1 MKKYII
7 SLILLMFAITSI
19 PGEARHFVSPAEK
32 AKLEKTKQQ
41 EEAFMQAKNM
51 PQNNQYTMPPQYTQT
66 SLPNGINN
74 TTYQENYLM
83 ETPLLK
89 TKKTTDAFNNK
100 YNAGERFY
108 DDPTISPI
116 EEMFNGKNIEI
127 SGTILR
133 QIGYDLFGNASQSNA
148 TTGKFDNNYKLN
160 IGEKVTAYLQG
171 DSVDVMAISG
181 ATLLNPMTTTSVD
194 SKGNLFIQG
203 IGMVPAEGKT
213 IGEVENAINRLANS
227 KYKSLKIH
235 LNVSSGQEFAVFVF
249 GQVNRP
255 GKVLVGNNSTVFDA
269 LNMAGGVKKSGSL
282 RNITYSTNNTKP
294 KDIDLYKTLF
304 LGEDD
309 GIILRPNDKI
319 FVNKIGNVVAIKN
332 GVIEPGIYETK
343 DKESIQKLVKYAG
356 GFSPTAQITEV
367 TLIGFDKAAKQKTAQ
382 NIAWN
387 KAKNIELNN
396 GDSLEFRELYN
407 EVENIVTIQG
417 NIKHPATYAYTKGM
431 RLSDILKSEDEL
443 LEETFLNQAVIRR
456 VSGKDNMVETI
467 PVFLKDFFDGLT
479 DPLLQPKDIISI
491 YKNTNSDFVD
501 IYGCIN
507 QPKHLAYIDGL
518 TLDDVMTDI
527 RFMETNVN
535 NENTEVQKVSYKKQ
549 PNDDV
554 VLTAATTSDNKLIPA
569 EKVAVEI
576 TNKNGN
582 TTLYYLYD
590 IMINSDRIKEIPI
603 QANDKIFFRTLRDN
617 EAIKYVKISGFVE
630 RPGVYTSIEGKK
642 LIDMIMLAGGLTDKA
657 DLRGIVYKRS
667 NLQGTQVNIARKN
680 NDRDIRLLEGRLA
693 GAWKATEADQQSKM
707 DMITMMKNEEK
718 DLTKRYTGQIA
729 LNIKSNDIRKIR
741 DVDNIE
747 VQDGDDI
754 YIPRL
759 NNQVSVMGE
768 VYNEQSFT
776 YRKGSSV
783 SSYIKEVGGYTPN
796 ANKFRIY
803 KVGVNGRAEKVGRL
817 AQVEPGDVIVVP
829 RKIAGNDWITPVCDT
844 LRSIVSVMTAAFIV
858 TKI

>member
-1 MKKYII
+1 MKKYIV
-7 SLILLMFAITSI
+7 SLILLIFATTLT
-19 PGEARHFVSPAEK
+19 PANARRFVSPAEK
-32 AKLEKTKQQ
+32 AKLEKEKQQ
-41 EEAFMQAKNM
+41 EYSIMQNKNM
-51 PQNNQYTMPPQYTQT
+51 QQSIQYALPQQYTQT
-66 SLPNGINN
+66 TLPNAINSSP
-74 TTYQENYLM
+74 QENYLM
-83 ETPLLK
+83 EAPVLK

-100 YNAGERFY
+100 YNAGERIY
-108 DDPTISPI
+108 TAPTISPI

-127 SGTILR
+127 SGNMLK
-133 QIGYDLFGNASQSNA
+133 QVGYDLFGNVSSSNS

-160 IGEKVTAYLQG
+160 IGERVTAYLQG

-203 IGMVPAEGKT
+203 IGMVQAEGKT
-213 IGEVENAINRLANS
+213 IGEVENAINKLANV

-235 LNVSSGQEFAVFVF
+235 LNVSSGQEFTVFVF

-255 GKVLVGNNSTVFDA
+255 GKVLVGNNSTIFDA
-269 LNMAGGVKKSGSL
+269 LNMAGGVKKSGTL
-282 RNITYSTNNTKP
+282 RNITYSTNNAKP
-294 KDIDLYKTLF
+294 KDIDLYKTIF

-319 FVNKIGNVVAIKN
+319 FVNKIGNVIAIKN
-332 GVIEPGIYETK
+332 GVIEPGIYEIK
-343 DKESIQKLVKYAG
+343 NKENIQKLIKYAG
-356 GFSPTAQITEV
+356 GFAPTTQITEV
-367 TLIGFDKAAKQKTAQ
+367 TLIGFDKDAKQKTAQ
-382 NIAWN
+382 NVAWN

-535 NENTEVQKVSYKKQ
+535 NENSEVQKVSYKKQ
-549 PNDDV
+549 SNNEV
-554 VLTAATTSDNKLIPA
+554 VLTAGTTNDNKLIPA

-576 TNKNGN
+576 TNEDGD
-582 TTLYYLYD
+582 TSLYYLYD

-603 QANDKIFFRTLRDN
+603 HANDKIFFRTLRDN

-657 DLRGIVYKRS
+657 DLRGIVYKRA
-667 NLQGTQVNIARKN
+667 NLQGTQLNIARKN
-680 NDRDIRLLEGRLA
+680 NDRDIRLLEGRMA
-693 GAWKATEADQQSKM
+693 SAWKATEADQKSKM
-707 DMITMMKNEEK
+707 EMISMMKNEDK
-718 DLTKRYTGQIA
+718 DLLKRYTGQIA
-729 LNIKSNDIRKIR
+729 LNIKNNDIRKIS
-741 DVDNIE
+741 DIDNIE

-754 YIPRL
+754 YIPRIS
-759 NNQVSVMGE
+759 NQVSVMGE
-768 VYNEQSFT
+768 VYNEQSFS
-776 YRKGSSV
+776 YRKGSNV

-817 AQVEPGDVIVVP
+817 AQVEPGDIIVVP
-829 RKIAGNDWITPVCDT
+829 RKIAGNDWITPLCET
-844 LRSIVSVMTAAFIV
+844 LRGIAALVTSAFVV

>member
-1 MKKYII
+1 MKKYIV
-7 SLILLMFAITSI
+7 SLILLIFATTLT
-19 PGEARHFVSPAEK
+19 PANARRFVSPAEK
-32 AKLEKTKQQ
+32 AKLEKEKQQ
-41 EEAFMQAKNM
+41 EYSIMQNKNM
-51 PQNNQYTMPPQYTQT
+51 QQSIQYALPQQYTQT
-66 SLPNGINN
+66 TLPNAINSSP
-74 TTYQENYLM
+74 QENYLM
-83 ETPLLK
+83 EAPVLK
-89 TKKTTDAFNNK
+89 TKKTTNAFNNK
-100 YNAGERFY
+100 YNAGERIY
-108 DDPTISPI
+108 TDPTISPI

-127 SGTILR
+127 SGNMLK
-133 QIGYDLFGNASQSNA
+133 QVGYDLFGNVSSSNS

-160 IGEKVTAYLQG
+160 IGERVTAYLQG

-203 IGMVPAEGKT
+203 IGMVQAEGKT
-213 IGEVENAINRLANS
+213 IGEVENAINKLANV

-235 LNVSSGQEFAVFVF
+235 LNVSSGQEFTVFVF

-255 GKVLVGNNSTVFDA
+255 GKVLVGNNSTIFDA
-269 LNMAGGVKKSGSL
+269 LNMAGGVKKSGTL
-282 RNITYSTNNTKP
+282 RNITYSTNNAKP
-294 KDIDLYKTLF
+294 KDIDLYKTIF

-319 FVNKIGNVVAIKN
+319 FVNKIGNVIAIKN
-332 GVIEPGIYETK
+332 GVIEPGIYEIK
-343 DKESIQKLVKYAG
+343 NKENIQKLIKYAG
-356 GFSPTAQITEV
+356 GFAPTTQITEV
-367 TLIGFDKAAKQKTAQ
+367 TLIGFDKDAKQKTAQ
-382 NIAWN
+382 NVAWN

-535 NENTEVQKVSYKKQ
+535 NENSEVQKVSYKKQ
-549 PNDDV
+549 SNDDV
-554 VLTAATTSDNKLIPA
+554 MLTAVTTSDNKLIPA

-576 TNKNGN
+576 TNEDGD
-582 TTLYYLYD
+582 TSLYYLYD

-603 QANDKIFFRTLRDN
+603 HANDKIFFRTLRDN

-657 DLRGIVYKRS
+657 DLRGIVYKRA
-667 NLQGTQVNIARKN
+667 NLQGTQLNIARKN
-680 NDRDIRLLEGRLA
+680 NDRDIRLLEGRMA
-693 GAWKATEADQQSKM
+693 SAWKATEADQKSKM
-707 DMITMMKNEEK
+707 EMISMMKNEDK
-718 DLTKRYTGQIA
+718 DLLKRYTGQIA
-729 LNIKSNDIRKIR
+729 LNIKSNDIRKIS
-741 DVDNIE
+741 DIDNIE

-754 YIPRL
+754 YIPRIS
-759 NNQVSVMGE
+759 NQVSVMGE
-768 VYNEQSFT
+768 VYNEQSFS
-776 YRKGSSV
+776 YRKGSNV

-817 AQVEPGDVIVVP
+817 AQVEPGDIIVVP
-829 RKIAGNDWITPVCDT
+829 RKIAGNDWITPLCET
-844 LRSIVSVMTAAFIV
+844 LRGIAALVTSAFVV

>member
-1 MKKYII
+1 MKKYIV
-7 SLILLMFAITSI
+7 SLILLIFATTLT
-19 PGEARHFVSPAEK
+19 PANARRFVSPAEK
-32 AKLEKTKQQ
+32 AKLEKEKQQ
-41 EEAFMQAKNM
+41 EYSIMQNKNM
-51 PQNNQYTMPPQYTQT
+51 QQSIQYALPQQYTQT
-66 SLPNGINN
+66 TLPNAINSSP
-74 TTYQENYLM
+74 QENYLM
-83 ETPLLK
+83 EAPVLK

-100 YNAGERFY
+100 YNAGERIY
-108 DDPTISPI
+108 TDPTISPI

-127 SGTILR
+127 SGNMLK
-133 QIGYDLFGNASQSNA
+133 QVGYDLFGNVSSSNS

-160 IGEKVTAYLQG
+160 IGERVTAYLQG

-203 IGMVPAEGKT
+203 IGMVQAEGKT
-213 IGEVENAINRLANS
+213 IGEVENAINKLANV

-235 LNVSSGQEFAVFVF
+235 LNVSSGQEFTVFVF

-255 GKVLVGNNSTVFDA
+255 GKVLVGNNSTIFDA
-269 LNMAGGVKKSGSL
+269 LNMAGGVKKSGTL
-282 RNITYSTNNTKP
+282 RNITYSTNNAKP
-294 KDIDLYKTLF
+294 KDIDLYKTIF

-319 FVNKIGNVVAIKN
+319 FVNKIGNVIAIKN
-332 GVIEPGIYETK
+332 GVIEPGIYEIK
-343 DKESIQKLVKYAG
+343 NKENIQKLIKYAG
-356 GFSPTAQITEV
+356 GFAPTTQITEV
-367 TLIGFDKAAKQKTAQ
+367 TLIGFDKDAKQKTAQ
-382 NIAWN
+382 NVAWN

-535 NENTEVQKVSYKKQ
+535 NENSEVQKVSYKKQ
-549 PNDDV
+549 SNNEV
-554 VLTAATTSDNKLIPA
+554 VLTAGTTNDNKLIPA

-576 TNKNGN
+576 TNEDGD
-582 TTLYYLYD
+582 TSLYYLYD

-603 QANDKIFFRTLRDN
+603 HANDKIFFRTLRDN

-657 DLRGIVYKRS
+657 DLRGIVYKRA
-667 NLQGTQVNIARKN
+667 NLQGTQLNIARKN
-680 NDRDIRLLEGRLA
+680 NDRDIRLLEGRMA
-693 GAWKATEADQQSKM
+693 SAWKATEADQKSKM
-707 DMITMMKNEEK
+707 EMISMMKNEDK
-718 DLTKRYTGQIA
+718 DLLKRYTGQIA
-729 LNIKSNDIRKIR
+729 LNIKNNDIRKIS
-741 DVDNIE
+741 DIDNIE

-754 YIPRL
+754 YIPRIS
-759 NNQVSVMGE
+759 NQVSVMGE
-768 VYNEQSFT
+768 VYNEQSFS
-776 YRKGSSV
+776 YRKGSNV

-817 AQVEPGDVIVVP
+817 AQVEPGDIIVVP
-829 RKIAGNDWITPVCDT
+829 RKIAGNDWITPLCET
-844 LRSIVSVMTAAFIV
+844 LRGIAALVTSAFVV

>member
-1 MKKYII
+1 MKKYIV
-7 SLILLMFAITSI
+7 SLILLAFTITAM
-19 PGEARHFVSPAEK
+19 PAEARRFVSPAEK
-32 AKLEKTKQQ
+32 AKIEKAKQQ
-41 EEAFMQAKNM
+41 ETLNQTTAMQGVSPLRTDSTLPSTM
-51 PQNNQYTMPPQYTQT
+51 NNSLQEVHLIQT
-66 SLPNGINN
+66 PV
-74 TTYQENYLM
+74 T
-83 ETPLLK
+83 K
-89 TKKTTDAFNNK
+89 TNKTDAFANK
-100 YNAGERFY
+100 YRAGERTY
-108 DDPTISPI
+108 SDTTISPI
-116 EEMFNGKNIEI
+116 EEMFNGRNVEI
-127 SGTILR
+127 TGSILR
-133 QIGYDLFGNASQSNA
+133 QVGYDLFGTTTSTNA

-181 ATLLNPMTTTSVD
+181 ASLLNPMTTTSVD

-203 IGMVPAEGKT
+203 IGMVQAEGKT
-213 IGEVENAINRLANS
+213 IGEVETSINKLANS

-235 LNVSSGQEFAVFVF
+235 LNVATGQEFAVFVF

-255 GKVLVGNNSTVFDA
+255 GKVLVGNNSTIFDA
-269 LNMAGGVKKSGSL
+269 LNMAGGVKKTGTL
-282 RNITYSTNNTKP
+282 RNITYSTSNNKP
-294 KDIDLYKTLF
+294 KNVDLYKTIF
-304 LGEDD
+304 MGEDD
-309 GIILRPNDKI
+309 GIIVRPNDKI

-343 DKESIQKLVKYAG
+343 DKEDIQKIVKYAG
-356 GFSPTAQITEV
+356 GFSPTTQISEV
-367 TLIGFDKAAKQKTAQ
+367 TLIGFDKDANQKTAK

-387 KAKNIELNN
+387 KAKNVELNN

-456 VSGKDNMVETI
+456 VSGKNNTVETI
-467 PVFLKDFFDGLT
+467 PVFLKDFFDGVT
-479 DPLLQPKDIISI
+479 DPILQPRDVISI
-491 YKNTNSDFVD
+491 YKNTNSEFVD

-507 QPKHLAYIDGL
+507 QPKHLSYIDGL

-527 RFMETNVN
+527 RFMETNVK
-535 NENTEVQKVSYKKQ
+535 NETPEVQSVSYKKK
-549 PNDDV
+549 PNNDV
-554 VLTAATTSDNKLIPA
+554 VLTAGTTNDNKLIPA

-576 TNKNGN
+576 TNKDGN

-603 QANDKIFFRTLRDN
+603 QPNDKIFFRTLRDN

-630 RPGVYTSIEGKK
+630 RPGVYTSIEGKHLAD
-642 LIDMIMLAGGLTDKA
+642 LIEMAGGLTDKA
-657 DLRGIVYKRS
+657 DLRGIVYKRA
-667 NLQGTQVNIARKN
+667 NLQGRQLSIARKN
-680 NDRDIRLLEGRLA
+680 NDRDIRLLEGRIA
-693 GAWKATEADQQSKM
+693 GAWKATEADQKSKM
-707 DMITMMKNEEK
+707 EMISMMKNEDR
-718 DLTKRYTGQIA
+718 DLAKRYSGQIA
-729 LNIKSNDIRKIR
+729 LNIKSNDLKKIR
-741 DVDNIE
+741 NVDNIE

-754 YIPRL
+754 YIPRM

-776 YRKGSSV
+776 YRRGGNV
-783 SSYIKEVGGYTPN
+783 RSYIKEVGGYTPN
-796 ANKFRIY
+796 ANKYRIY

-817 AQVEPGDVIVVP
+817 AHVEPGDVIVVP
-829 RKIAGNDWITPVCDT
+829 RKIAGNDWITPLCET
-844 LRSIVSVMTAAFIV
+844 LRGIAALVTSAFVV

>member
-1 MKKYII
+1 MKKYIV
-7 SLILLMFAITSI
+7 SLILLIFATTLT
-19 PGEARHFVSPAEK
+19 PANARRFVSPAEK
-32 AKLEKTKQQ
+32 AKLEKEKQQ
-41 EEAFMQAKNM
+41 EYSIMQNKNM
-51 PQNNQYTMPPQYTQT
+51 QQSIQYALPQQYTQT
-66 SLPNGINN
+66 TLPNAINSSP
-74 TTYQENYLM
+74 QENYLM
-83 ETPLLK
+83 EAPVLK

-100 YNAGERFY
+100 YNAGERIY
-108 DDPTISPI
+108 TDPTISPI

-127 SGTILR
+127 SGNMLK
-133 QIGYDLFGNASQSNA
+133 QVGYDLFGNVSSSNS

-160 IGEKVTAYLQG
+160 IGERVTAYLQG

-203 IGMVPAEGKT
+203 IGMVQAEGKT
-213 IGEVENAINRLANS
+213 IGEVENAINKLANV

-235 LNVSSGQEFAVFVF
+235 LNVSSGQEFTVFVF

-255 GKVLVGNNSTVFDA
+255 GKVLVGNNSTIFDA
-269 LNMAGGVKKSGSL
+269 LNMAGGVKKSGTL
-282 RNITYSTNNTKP
+282 RNITYSTNNAKP
-294 KDIDLYKTLF
+294 KDIDLYKTIF

-319 FVNKIGNVVAIKN
+319 FVNKIGNVIAIKN
-332 GVIEPGIYETK
+332 GVIEPGIYEIK
-343 DKESIQKLVKYAG
+343 NKENIQKLIKYAG
-356 GFSPTAQITEV
+356 GFAPTTQITEV
-367 TLIGFDKAAKQKTAQ
+367 TLIGFDKDAKQKTAQ
-382 NIAWN
+382 NVAWN

-535 NENTEVQKVSYKKQ
+535 NENSEVQKVSYKKQ
-549 PNDDV
+549 SNDDV
-554 VLTAATTSDNKLIPA
+554 MLTAVTTSDNKLIPA

-576 TNKNGN
+576 TNEDGD
-582 TTLYYLYD
+582 TSLYYLYD

-603 QANDKIFFRTLRDN
+603 HANDKIFFRTLRDN

-657 DLRGIVYKRS
+657 DLRGIVYKRA
-667 NLQGTQVNIARKN
+667 NLQGTQLNIARKN
-680 NDRDIRLLEGRLA
+680 NDRDIRLLEGRMA
-693 GAWKATEADQQSKM
+693 SAWKATEADQKSKM
-707 DMITMMKNEEK
+707 EMISMMKNEDK
-718 DLTKRYTGQIA
+718 DLLKRYTGQIA
-729 LNIKSNDIRKIR
+729 LNIKSNDIRKIS
-741 DVDNIE
+741 DIDNIE

-754 YIPRL
+754 YIPRIS
-759 NNQVSVMGE
+759 NQVSVMGE
-768 VYNEQSFT
+768 VYNEQSFS
-776 YRKGSSV
+776 YRKGSNV

-817 AQVEPGDVIVVP
+817 AQVEPGDIIVVP
-829 RKIAGNDWITPVCDT
+829 RKIAGNDWITPLCET
-844 LRSIVSVMTAAFIV
+844 LRGIAALVTSAFVV